1 MVLQS
6 TFLNAEVLI
15 PLENATA
22 IVGGEGYFFCQ
33 LQGNKEKLRIGGSV
47 YSLPHYY
54 SPNNFNITVTE
65 VPTENSTRIN
75 NITIIIT
82 AQIKYNNT
90 EVECYDRTMGREN
103 ASKATLIIQG
113 SYCCML
119 SVLARVQLNWRVFPT
134 PIVVPHTNTE
144 SKFT

>member
-47 YSLPHYY
+47 YSLPHY
-54 SPNNFNITVTE
+54 SPNNFNITVTVTE
-65 VPTENSTRIN
+65 VPTATENSTRII

-119 SVLARVQLNWRVFPT
+119 SVLARVQLN
-134 PIVVPHTNTE
+134 
-144 SKFT
+144 